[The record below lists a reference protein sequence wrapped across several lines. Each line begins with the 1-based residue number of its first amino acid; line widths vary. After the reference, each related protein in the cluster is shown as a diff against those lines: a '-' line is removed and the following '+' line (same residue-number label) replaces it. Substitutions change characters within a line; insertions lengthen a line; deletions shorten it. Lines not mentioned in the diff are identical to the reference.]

1 MRSPKGIFGRIANN
15 KGITAKAETD
25 TGFGNNGSAM
35 GDRMILPNGKPNIV
49 VKGRKRNF
57 EGYYHS
63 LLEISGLKFIGVL
76 FLTIFV
82 LNIFFA
88 GVYFLIG
95 TNQIAGAEG
104 VTGPERFEDAIFFSI
119 QTFSGLGYGRLNP
132 MTITAGW
139 ISSIEAIVGFM
150 SIALFTGLLFTK
162 FSMPIANLAFAK
174 NALISPYKAGMG
186 LMVRICP
193 NKGNFFID
201 PEVAITLMMPQHEE
215 NGTMALKFYTLN
227 VEMSKVSMLSTN
239 WTIVHHIDETSPLF
253 SLTKEDFENLHGE
266 VILNFKAFDHLYS
279 NQVVT
284 RISYTFDQIVYGAKF
299 DMMYKR
305 SDDGKRTI
313 LMLDKLSD
321 FESVEVK

>member
-1 MRSPKGIFGRIANN
+1 MRSSKGIFGRIDNN
-15 KGITAKAETD
+15 KGINAKSETN

-35 GDRMILPNGKPNIV
+35 GDRMILPNGKPNII

-76 FLTIFV
+76 FLTIFI

-88 GVYFLIG
+88 GVYFLVG

-104 VTGPERFEDAIFFSI
+104 VSGPERFEDAIFFSI

-162 FSMPIANLAFAK
+162 FSMPIANLSFAK
-174 NALISPYKAGMG
+174 NALVAPYKGGKG
-186 LMVRICP
+186 LMVRMCP

-201 PEVAITLMMPQHEE
+201 PEVAFTLMMP
-215 NGTMALKFYTLN
+215 NKK
-227 VEMSKVSMLSTN
+227 KVAPWL
-239 WTIVHHIDETSPLF
+239 
-253 SLTKEDFENLHGE
+253 
-266 VILNFKAFDHLYS
+266 
-279 NQVVT
+279 
-284 RISYTFDQIVYGAKF
+284 
-299 DMMYKR
+299 
-305 SDDGKRTI
+305 
-313 LMLDKLSD
+313 
-321 FESVEVK
+321 

>member
-1 MRSPKGIFGRIANN
+1 MKSHKGMFSRMANSKRINGR
-15 KGITAKAETD
+15 TETD

-35 GDRMILPNGKPNIV
+35 GDRMILPNGKPNITV
-49 VKGRKRNF
+49 EGRRHTF
-57 EGYYHS
+57 DGYYHS
-63 LLEISGLKFIGVL
+63 LLEISGMKFIGVL
-76 FLTIFV
+76 LLTIFI

-88 GVYFLIG
+88 FIYYLVG
-95 TNQIAGAEG
+95 THQIAGAVG
-104 VTGPERFEDAIFFSI
+104 VTSAERFEDAIFFSI

-174 NALISPYKAGMG
+174 KALVAPYKDGRG

-201 PEVAITLMMPQHEE
+201 PEVAFTLMMPQQEE
-215 NGTMALKFYTLN
+215 NGSMALKFYTLK

-321 FESVEVK
+321 FERVKV